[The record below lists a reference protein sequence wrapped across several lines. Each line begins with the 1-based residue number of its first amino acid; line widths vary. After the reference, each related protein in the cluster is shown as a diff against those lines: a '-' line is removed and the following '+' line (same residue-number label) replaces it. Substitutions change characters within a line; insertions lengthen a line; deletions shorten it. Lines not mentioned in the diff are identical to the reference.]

1 MKLFSAKII
10 FLLMP
15 ILFSVS
21 ALAIDLNDYGDFSSR
36 SLILSQQKNEL
47 SQEQKDILILKKL
60 NPSPKCLLNQVQK
73 NNIENV
79 ALLLEFGINPNIAYM
94 GEYPIYIA
102 TKNNNFEMVK
112 LLYQNGAKLDKSI
125 NSELFTAVKKKNNE
139 MAQFFLDKKANIYY
153 VDFLSENTILYVALK
168 NNMYDIAQQ
177 LILKGAK
184 IDMKSAWIIKRK
196 KLEYLLENK

>member
-15 ILFSVS
+15 ILFNVS
-21 ALAIDLNDYGDFSSR
+21 ALAIDLNDYGDFLSR

-47 SQEQKDILILKKL
+47 SQEQKDILVSKKL
-60 NPSPKCLLNQVQK
+60 NPSPKCLLKQVQK

-112 LLYQNGAKLDKSI
+112 LLYKNGAKLDKSI

-139 MAQFFLDKKANIYY
+139 MAQFFLDKKANIHY
-153 VDFLSENTILYVALK
+153 VDFLSENTILYMALK

-184 IDMKSAWIIKRK
+184 IDIKSAWIIKGK

>member
-1 MKLFSAKII
+1 
-10 FLLMP
+10 MP

-60 NPSPKCLLNQVQK
+60 NPSPKCLLHQVQK